1 MTRFAQYTLERWEL
15 LIRIVRRINDI
26 FPRHRVG
33 VERGIVELVPIP
45 SERCCAKGLDVGT
58 PIRFLDSKKYLRHL
72 RVLLT
77 SAQRLGHQRRDAAF
91 VAVGWTCLVRQL
103 STS

>member
-45 SERCCAKGLDVGT
+45 SERCCPKGLDVGT
-58 PIRFLDSKKYLRHL
+58 PIRFLDSKKDLRHL
-72 RVLLT
+72 QVLLT
-77 SAQRLGHQRRDAAF
+77 SAQRHHRRDVAF
-91 VAVGWTCLVRQL
+91 VGGRLQVPCSEL
-103 STS
+103 STL